1 MNVHEEEEIKKE
13 FQLERVILFS
23 DAVFAIII
31 TIMVIDIKL
40 PENIKNASVEH
51 FKEAFYE
58 LVPKLCAYGLSF
70 FIVAAFW
77 IRHLKIFS
85 FLRDYNVPLLILNLL
100 FLFAVSLFPFTV
112 SMISGILDSNALF
125 FSIGIN
131 VYVGIIL
138 ATFFAQT
145 LLTWYIVKN
154 KATLCVS
161 NNTLEDTLEWKVQ
174 RVNILL
180 IPILA
185 GAVFAINYYHL
196 NSKTIMFVI
205 AVLGGVN
212 GLLIR
217 IYYPKHT
224 YSINLVQL
232 AWNKGKEIRAA
243 RKFKKQARIK
253 AKAKDNED

>member
-40 PENIKNASVEH
+40 PENLKNGTVEH
-51 FKEAFYE
+51 FQEAFYE
-58 LVPKLCAYGLSF
+58 LIPKLIAYGLSF
-70 FIVAAFW
+70 LIVAAFW
-77 IRHLKIFS
+77 MRHLKIFS
-85 FLRDYNVPLLILNLL
+85 FLRDYNAPLLVLNLL

-112 SMISGILDSNALF
+112 SMISGILDSNVLF
-125 FSIGIN
+125 FTIGIN

-154 KATLCVS
+154 KVTLCVN
-161 NNTLEDTLEWKVQ
+161 NNTIEDTLEWKVQ
-174 RVNILL
+174 RVNIVL

-185 GAVFAINYYHL
+185 AAVYAINYYHL
-196 NSKTIMFVI
+196 NSKTIMFV
-205 AVLGGVN
+205 AAALGAVN
-212 GLLIR
+212 GLLMR
-217 IYYPKHT
+217 VYYPNHRF
-224 YSINLVQL
+224 SINLAQL
-232 AWNKGKEIRAA
+232 AWNKGKQIRTA
-243 RKFKKQARIK
+243 RSRRKQARIK
-253 AKAKDNED
+253 VKTEEEK

>member
-40 PENIKNASVEH
+40 PENLKNGTAEH
-51 FKEAFYE
+51 LHDAFYE
-58 LVPKLCAYGLSF
+58 LIPKLFAYGLSF
-70 FIVAAFW
+70 LVVAAFW

-85 FLRDYNVPLLILNLL
+85 FLRDYNVPLLVLNLL
-100 FLFAVSLFPFTV
+100 FLFTVSLFPFTV
-112 SMISGILDSNALF
+112 SMISGILNSNALF
-125 FSIGIN
+125 FTIGIN
-131 VYVGIIL
+131 IYVGIIL

-154 KATLCVS
+154 KATLCVN
-161 NNTLEDTLEWKVQ
+161 NNTIEDALEWKVQ
-174 RVNILL
+174 RINIIL

-185 GAVFAINYYHL
+185 TVVYGINYYHF
-196 NSKTIMFVI
+196 NSKTIMFV
-205 AVLGGVN
+205 AAALGAIN

-224 YSINLVQL
+224 YSINLAQI
-232 AWNKGKEIRAA
+232 AWDKGKQIKTA
-243 RKFKKQARIK
+243 RNRRKQARIA
-253 AKAKDNED
+253 AKAKQGEE